1 MTTRV
6 PRPPSASSAAKPQS
20 GQIGMAAAVSI
31 GIGGMVG
38 AGIFSILGVV
48 AQAAGSAMWLA
59 FAIGGVVALLSTYS
73 YAKLGATFPSA
84 GGAVHFLVKGF
95 GDGVLAG
102 GINLFMWVGYIIS
115 LALYA
120 TAFGSYAATF
130 VTRTPSALL
139 LKSLAVAVVVLL
151 TVVNAFGAR
160 LMGRS
165 ETVIVAAKVA
175 ILVLFAAVGVW
186 FIRPGYLSPELWPE
200 TQSILFGA
208 GVLFI
213 GYEGFGLVTNAA
225 ADMRNPRTMLPRAL
239 YTSVIL
245 VIAIYLAVSLTVSGN
260 LSDYEIEQARDYAL
274 AQAAKPFL
282 GEFGFRLIAI
292 AALLSTASA
301 INATLFG
308 SANVCYMIARD
319 GELPAGLSRT
329 EWQQATGG
337 LLLTAGLVVLVMLC
351 FDLSGI
357 AMMGSAAFLLIYAAV
372 NAGHLR
378 VRKQTGANA
387 VIVWLSML
395 TCLAMFAV
403 LCVYTWQQ
411 QPMAIA
417 ALVLFAAASFAAE
430 WAYRRWTGRRIKEE
444 I

>member
-1 MTTRV
+1 
-6 PRPPSASSAAKPQS
+6 
-20 GQIGMAAAVSI
+20 
-31 GIGGMVG
+31 MVG

-48 AQAAGSAMWLA
+48 AQVAGGAMWLA
-59 FAIGGVVALLSTYS
+59 FMLGGIVALLSTYS

-102 GINLFMWVGYIIS
+102 GLNLFMWAGYIIS

-130 VTRTPSALL
+130 VTKAPSALL
-139 LKSLAVAVVVLL
+139 VKSLAVAAVVLL
-151 TVVNAFGAR
+151 TLVNAFGAR

-165 ETVIVAAKVA
+165 ETLIVAVKVA
-175 ILVLFAAVGVW
+175 ILVLFAAVGLW
-186 FIRPGYLSPELWPE
+186 FIRPGYLSPSLWPD
-200 TQSILFGA
+200 TKSILFGA

-225 ADMRNPRTMLPRAL
+225 ANMRNPRTTLPRAL

-245 VIAIYLAVSLTVSGN
+245 VIIIYLAVALTVTGT
-260 LSDYEIEQARDYAL
+260 LSDYEIEHARDFAL
-274 AQAAKPFL
+274 AEAAKPFL

-292 AALLSTASA
+292 AALFSTASA

-319 GELPAGLSRT
+319 GELPAGLSRM
-329 EWQQATGG
+329 EWKQATGG
-337 LLLTAGLVVLVMLC
+337 LFLTAALVVLLVLS

-357 AMMGSAAFLLIYAAV
+357 DMMGSAAFLLVYAAV

-378 VRKQTGANA
+378 VLSQTGANA
-387 VIVWLSML
+387 VIVWLSL
-395 TCLAMFAV
+395 ATCLAMFAV
-403 LCVYTWQQ
+403 LGVYTWQE
-411 QPMAIA
+411 QPVAIA
-417 ALVLFAAASFAAE
+417 ALVVIGTTSFAAE
-430 WAYRRWTGRRIKEE
+430 WAYRRWTGRKLKEAG
-444 I
+444 